1 MNNDGTSLW
10 SHHHQVS
17 PTSGGSGGNATED
30 FSSLFD
36 FNNIQL
42 SMSSPFDT
50 TGAQD
55 DHSAMDS
62 DFTNADELR
71 TNGHSNDVGGPLDA
85 TGLLSSEDMLDM
97 QFHDLHS
104 LQTPQQQHSHHHH
117 HHQQHHH
124 QQQQHHAQ
132 ILARQHMMQPGG
144 MIPPTPSSIDL
155 QTGLPHGPCSHMGS
169 QSDIMMDRYNG
180 LRDEQV

>member
-17 PTSGGSGGNATED
+17 PTSGGSGGNANED

-55 DHSAMDS
+55 DHSAMDP

-71 TNGHSNDVGGPLDA
+71 ANGHSNDVGGPLDA

-97 QFHDLHS
+97 QFDLHS

-117 HHQQHHH
+117 HHQQHHQ
-124 QQQQHHAQ
+124 QQQQHHAM
-132 ILARQHMMQPGG
+132 LARQHMMQQSG